1 MNKGL
6 IKIGN
11 VLAKN
16 SPTILTGIAVT
27 SGLSAVIFAIKDTPK
42 AIKALELE
50 HEKYQETCVF
60 TKKDVIQITWKYYI
74 PTAIM
79 TGISIGCMIGSNT
92 VNLKRNAALASLYS
106 LSETAL
112 KEYRTKVIETIGQN
126 KERKIK
132 DEIVKDRMA
141 RNTVNE
147 SDVIFTGNGDT
158 LCYDSFSGRY
168 FKSDIEKIK
177 QALNKLSRDMLSEN
191 FIALNEVYYALGLKS
206 IGLGNLVGWHVDDGL
221 IEPDF
226 DSTIADN
233 GQPCIVL
240 NYTCEP
246 RYNYGD

>member
-16 SPTILTGIAVT
+16 SPTILTGIAVA

-112 KEYRTKVIETIGQN
+112 KEYRTKVVETIGQN

-177 QALNKLSRDMLSEN
+177 QSLNKLSRDMLSDN